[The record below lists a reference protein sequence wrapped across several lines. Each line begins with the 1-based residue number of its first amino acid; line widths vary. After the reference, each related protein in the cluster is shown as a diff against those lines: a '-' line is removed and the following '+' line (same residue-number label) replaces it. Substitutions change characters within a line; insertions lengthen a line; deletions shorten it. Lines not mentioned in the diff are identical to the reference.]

1 MTLPLTE
8 LPFAPAVG
16 IGLLG
21 GGLVGLLH
29 FIGLRYSVRLLAAG
43 RTGLALASQGLRV
56 AISALLLAALL
67 RFGLA
72 ALLAGFMGFLVA
84 RHALLRERGATS
96 AAQDVPSPTRK
107 PHA

>member
-8 LPFAPAVG
+8 LPFAPAIG
-16 IGLLG
+16 IGLLA

-29 FIGLRYSVRLLAAG
+29 FIGLGYSVRLLTAG

-56 AISALLLAALL
+56 MISALLLAALL
-67 RFGLA
+67 RFGLV
-72 ALLAGFMGFLVA
+72 ALLAGFIGFLVA
-84 RHALLRERGATS
+84 RHTLLRERGTTS
-96 AAQDVPSPTRK
+96 AAQDVPPSTRE